1 MYECKLALVSF
12 SRSWMMIAIKHAEE
26 GGCVQEG
33 GTWLDRE
40 IGHNPESQNSVTN
53 SVTNFGGDG
62 EFHKSNW
69 SPGTKK
75 MIRIDHQNWETD
87 VFL

>member
-1 MYECKLALVSF
+1 MTTV
-12 SRSWMMIAIKHAEE
+12 MMIAIKHAER
-26 GGCVQEG
+26 GGGGVQEG

-75 MIRIDHQNWETD
+75 MIRIDHQNWETGMWSYS
-87 VFL
+87 